1 MLRLAIVAAVVVM
14 NSPALAQP
22 IDEVKDLK
30 FGAGCIGPVST
41 FAARLGTCIIEGS
54 KSRVLMERSS
64 TEVASFCSHRT
75 SSGRCVI
82 STKSCKEDPAD
93 RLAA

>member
-1 MLRLAIVAAVVVM
+1 MLRLAIAAAVVVM
-14 NSPALAQP
+14 SSPPLAQP

-54 KSRVLMERSS
+54 KSRIWCPNGKIFDRSGQ
-64 TEVASFCSHRT
+64 FPQT
-75 SSGRCVI
+75 SYVVRSICNVNQI
-82 STKSCKEDPAD
+82 
-93 RLAA
+93 L